1 MVVCVW
7 ECLCGFS
14 VFIISS
20 YSSTNNATKSQVWR
34 IKSTAL
40 KAEGNSAT
48 HKRFGT
54 KIVVPKILLKYK
66 NLKEYHFNSLVFL
79 MAKP

>member
-7 ECLCGFS
+7 ACLCGFS
-14 VFIISS
+14 VFIKSS
-20 YSSTNNATKSQVWR
+20 YSSANNATKSQVWR
-34 IKSTAL
+34 FKSTAP

-54 KIVVPKILLKYK
+54 KSVVPKMLLKYK
-66 NLKEYHFNSLVFL
+66 NLKEHHFNSLVFL